1 MKIIIFLVN
10 KINMVGYNMGITS
23 LIYVITFF
31 ILIIV
36 LLVSFSVLKNEK
48 AIDRLFEHCG
58 IKCKKN
64 DKKE

>member
-1 MKIIIFLVN
+1 
-10 KINMVGYNMGITS
+10 MGITS

-64 DKKE
+64 DKKEQN

>member
-10 KINMVGYNMGITS
+10 KINIVGYNMGITS

-31 ILIIV
+31 FFFFV

-48 AIDRLFEHCG
+48 AIDRLFEHYV
-58 IKCKKN
+58 IKYKKN

>member
-23 LIYVITFF
+23 LIYVIAFF

-48 AIDRLFEHCG
+48 AIDILFEHYG
-58 IKCKKN
+58 IKYKRN
-64 DKKE
+64 DKK